1 MSAQGLGDNGREINR
16 YACAEVWRIM
26 MSGVADSR
34 RIHKSEWWALK
45 VQERMEEKS
54 MARHVPK
61 CRSRFKD
68 VNLEPEEETGLLS
81 GHNGTLHGVLT
92 PGRTCPWVDTQMQHS
107 ESINAVTKNHWI
119 NWISLYIGSKCSFPL
134 AILTIC
140 YFCICQYSSFFI
152 QNRSRLVWSFCLRA
166 YC

>member
-34 RIHKSEWWALK
+34 CIHKSEWWALK

-61 CRSRFKD
+61 GWQLGTRTRNWLTIRPQWDIGWSPDSWEDVSLSRHTDATFGINQCSDKEPLNKLNFPVYRLQMLIPTSNIDHLLLLYLSIFKF
-68 VNLEPEEETGLLS
+68 LY
-81 GHNGTLHGVLT
+81 
-92 PGRTCPWVDTQMQHS
+92 S
-107 ESINAVTKNHWI
+107 ESITTCLI
-119 NWISLYIGSKCSFPL
+119 FL
-134 AILTIC
+134 
-140 YFCICQYSSFFI
+140 SSCVLLI
-152 QNRSRLVWSFCLRA
+152 II
-166 YC
+166 